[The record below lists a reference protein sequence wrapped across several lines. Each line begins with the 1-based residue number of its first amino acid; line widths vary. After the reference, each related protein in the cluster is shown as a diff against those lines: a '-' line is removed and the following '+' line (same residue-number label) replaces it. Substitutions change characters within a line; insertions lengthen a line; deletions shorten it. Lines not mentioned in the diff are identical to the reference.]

1 RIFFTVLPPN
11 WKVGGGM
18 EEPDRG
24 TDGVGWK
31 YLIKGEL
38 WVDNILERVVNDKDL
53 SSILARKCWIGTD
66 R

>member
-1 RIFFTVLPPN
+1 MVVPPDL
-11 WKVGGGM
+11 KVGSGM

-24 TDGVGWK
+24 KDGVGWK